1 MIIAIDGA
9 AASGKGTLSKFLA
22 EYYNCEWLPTGNL
35 YRVIAKY
42 LIDKEIDLDQFINDP
57 LKLDLLAVLEKA
69 DILNAK
75 LNNNIISDV
84 ASKIAKVKTV
94 REVLTKFQKQWIQKR
109 KIAVIEGRDI
119 GTIVCP
125 YADVKLFLVANPN
138 IRAKRRVQQLQNN
151 GTLVSEEEIYSQ
163 LIKRDQRDYMRETA
177 PMKMAKDAILL
188 DTTNLTIK
196 EMQRKAIELITE
208 VNRERN

>member
-22 EYYNCEWLPTGNL
+22 EYYKCEWLPTGNL

-42 LIDKEIDLDQFINDP
+42 LIDKEIDLDQFINGS

-69 DILNAK
+69 DILNTK
-75 LNNNIISDV
+75 LNNNIISDI

-94 REVLTKFQKQWIQKR
+94 RKVLTKFQKQWIQKR
-109 KIAVIEGRDI
+109 KTAVVEGRDI
-119 GTIVCP
+119 GTVVYP
-125 YADVKLFLVANPN
+125 NADVKLFLVANPN
-138 IRAKRRVQQLQNN
+138 IRAKRRVQQLQTN
-151 GTLVSEEEIYSQ
+151 GNLVSEEEIYSQ

-177 PMKMAKDAILL
+177 PMKMAKDAILI

-196 EMQRKAIELITE
+196 EMQSKAIELITSIM
-208 VNRERN
+208 N